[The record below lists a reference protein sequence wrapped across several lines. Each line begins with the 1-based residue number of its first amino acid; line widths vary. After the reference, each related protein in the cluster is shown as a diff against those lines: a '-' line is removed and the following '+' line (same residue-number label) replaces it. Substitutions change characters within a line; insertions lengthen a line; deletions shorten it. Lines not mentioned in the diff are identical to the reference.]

1 MNKLLEIQQ
10 RLHAPKDQR
19 NTFGN
24 YDYRTREGILAA
36 LKPILRDLDCTA
48 ISTDGVELVGDMV
61 FVSCTA
67 MIYDGEKQLA
77 ESTAYAMHEASKKG
91 MDGAQITGAASSYAG
106 KRAWCGLLAIDNEEE
121 DADALA
127 GKPTADEQVDAAAPA
142 LALPTVSK
150 VQGKQIK
157 EAREAAGISVP
168 DILAMMK
175 EAPFSCENPP
185 HDLLAKHVPTLIS
198 RIEAKMEGK

>member
-67 MIYDGEKQLA
+67 MIYDGETRLA

-106 KRAWCGLLAIDNEEE
+106 KRALSGLLAIDNEE
-121 DADALA
+121 DADATA
-127 GKPTADEQVDAAAPA
+127 GKPTADEQVDKAAPA

-157 EAREAAGISVP
+157 EAREAAGISAP
-168 DILAMMK
+168 DMLAMMK

-185 HDLLAKHVPTLIS
+185 RDLLAKHVPALIL